1 MMNPLEQLDAENRL
15 KALELQSFIV
25 EAPAGAG
32 KTELLTQRY
41 LKLLATVD
49 EPEEI
54 IALTFTNKAAAEMRN
69 RILQSL
75 LDCESNS
82 TVTQPHKLQTRQL
95 ATIALK
101 HAATHGWQLLTQ
113 PSRLRIVTMDALC
126 SSLARQMPL
135 LSRLGGQPRVV
146 DDASLHYAEAAQLAL
161 AEVANEASLQAP
173 ISAVLGFMHND
184 IEKLSKLLANMLA
197 KREQWLHLAGQQSAL
212 QSTEIATECQQA
224 LQYCIEEKLQSALH
238 GLPASIQTM
247 LMPAA
252 RFAASNLDK
261 DHAYAPLLDWET
273 PLEAKLHA
281 LPNWLALRNFLL
293 TDGGTFRKRLT
304 VDEGFPPDKTGERDR
319 YKQLFSDVCELIG
332 NPETLVTL
340 GKLPLVTQDDLHENS
355 KIVQAFAAL
364 LQLAA
369 AHLWGVF
376 QAANEVDFV
385 AIARSAIDALENE
398 QGATD
403 LALKLDYKISHLL
416 VDEFQDTNATQMAL
430 LEQLTQGWEPHDTR
444 TLFCVGDPMQSI
456 YRFRKADVSLFL
468 HAAESG
474 VGHVQLTPLK
484 LSRNN
489 RSQPAVVDW
498 INHTFDTIFPAQDN
512 TIKAAIQYRKFI
524 ASKAVG
530 ADEGVELHAL
540 AIENDE
546 ESDAA
551 KTSEA
556 RHVIDIIGK
565 ELEKNS
571 NQKIAVLVRSRK
583 HLRELVSEIRRNFA
597 HIKFQALEIEELN
610 QRQTVQD
617 ALSLTRALLHRADRV
632 HWLNILRAPWCGL
645 TLADLHALCANNHH
659 ATIWQL
665 MQNCQLSESGLS
677 DDGRSRLNHVK
688 KVLAEAFAAQG
699 RMPLRRWLE
708 STWLKLGGAST
719 LINAGDNRDV
729 QAFFDLV
736 EKIAQGNAL
745 DFTQLETAME
755 KLYAKP
761 DISATDQLQ
770 FLTIHGA
777 KGLEFDCVILP
788 ALNRISRSPES
799 PLMLWEKVLVNG
811 KSQLLAAPFT
821 KKKKNNAP
829 SIYDYIKALETTR
842 ANNEIVRLLYVAA
855 TRTERKLHLIASAK
869 RTEKGF
875 SPAANSF
882 LSLLWPTFETYFLH
896 TEKMELALE
905 NTENLSNFT
914 SKLMRLPAPAI
925 PAILA
930 QAHFT
935 RTNFN
940 SPLDSI
946 QVLTLNL
953 ATDCGTLAHLYMEM
967 IANTGLVQWPDSHI
981 DACSQAM
988 CKWLQQQGHDAL
1000 ASKKGS
1006 EEVLSTLQTTLQS
1019 EDGRWVLQTRP
1030 SAANELAIAS
1040 LENEVFSTKII
1051 DRTFVEAG
1059 TRWIIDYKS
1068 VVLARDMSEAAL
1080 RGIAEQY
1087 REQLEAYAQLF
1098 ASEALP
1104 IKKAILFLSIGKL
1117 VLLSA

>member
-1 MMNPLEQLDAENRL
+1 MINSLEQLDAKNRIR
-15 KALELQSFIV
+15 ALDLESFIV

-75 LDCESNS
+75 LDCESN
-82 TVTQPHKLQTRQL
+82 TAVTQPHKLQTRQL
-95 ATIALK
+95 ATVALK
-101 HAATHGWQLLTQ
+101 HASARGWQLLTQ

-146 DDASLHYAEAAQLAL
+146 DDASLHYAEAAQLVL

-184 IEKLSKLLANMLA
+184 VEKLSKLLAKMLE
-197 KREQWLHLAGQQSAL
+197 KREQWLHLAGQQTAL
-212 QSTEIATECQQA
+212 QSAEIGKECQQA
-224 LQYCIEEKLQSALH
+224 LQYCIEEKLQAALH
-238 GLPASIQTM
+238 RLPASIQTM

-252 RFAASNLDK
+252 HYATSNLDA

-273 PLEAKLHA
+273 PLEAKPHA
-281 LPNWLALRNFLL
+281 LPNWLALRSFLL
-293 TDGGTFRKRLT
+293 TESGTFRKRLT
-304 VDEGFPPDKTGERDR
+304 VGEGFPPDKTGERER
-319 YKQLFSDVCELIG
+319 YKQVFVDVCELIG
-332 NPETLVTL
+332 NPETLNAL
-340 GKLPLVTQDDLHENS
+340 SQLPVISEADLHENS

-468 HAAESG
+468 QAAERG
-474 VGHVQLTPLK
+474 IGHVQLTPLK

-498 INHTFDTIFPAQDN
+498 INQSFDAIFPTQDN
-512 TIKAAIQYRKFI
+512 EIEAAIQYRKFI
-524 ASKAVG
+524 ASKEIG

-540 AIENDE
+540 VVENDE

-551 KTSEA
+551 KTNEA
-556 RHVIDIIGK
+556 RHVIDIIEK
-565 ELEKNS
+565 ELEKNPS
-571 NQKIAVLVRSRK
+571 KKIAVLVRSRS
-583 HLRELVSEIRRNFA
+583 HLRELVSEIRRHFA

-645 TLADLHALCANNHH
+645 TLADLHALCADNHH
-659 ATIWQL
+659 ATVWQL
-665 MQNCQLSESGLS
+665 MQNCQLK
-677 DDGRSRLNHVK
+677 DDGQTRLNHVK
-688 KVLAEAFAAQG
+688 NVLTEAFAAQG

-736 EKIAQGNAL
+736 EKLAQGNAL
-745 DFTQLETAME
+745 DFAQLEMAME

-761 DISATDQLQ
+761 DISATEQLQ

-799 PLMLWEKVLVNG
+799 PLMLWEKVLING

-821 KKKKNNAP
+821 KKKKKNAP

-842 ANNEIVRLLYVAA
+842 GNNEIARLLYVAA

-875 SPAANSF
+875 SPSANSF
-882 LSLLWPTFETYFLH
+882 LSLLWPIFETHFLN
-896 TEKMELALE
+896 TEEKELVIE
-905 NTENLSNFT
+905 STENLSHFT

-930 QAHFT
+930 QAHST
-935 RTNFN
+935 KSSFN
-940 SPLDSI
+940 SPLDSTQAI
-946 QVLTLNL
+946 TLNL
-953 ATDCGTLAHLYMEM
+953 AADCGTLAHLYMEI
-967 IANTGLVQWPDSHI
+967 IANTGLAQWPDSLI
-981 DACSQAM
+981 DAYSQAM
-988 CKWLQQQGHDAL
+988 CKWLQQHGHDAL
-1000 ASKKGS
+1000 ASKKGA
-1006 EEVLSTLQTTLQS
+1006 EEVLSALQTTLQS
-1019 EDGRWVLQTRP
+1019 EAGKWVLQTRP

-1040 LENEVFSTKII
+1040 IENEAFSTKVI
-1051 DRTFVEAG
+1051 DRTFIEAG

-1068 VVLARDMSEAAL
+1068 VVLDDNISEAAL
-1080 RGIAEQY
+1080 QAIAEQY

-1098 ASEALP
+1098 TSDALP

-1117 VLLSA
+1117 VAI